1 MATDASLERNTRWVQ
16 ALDRI
21 LEVLNLDV
29 EHPIRF
35 LQIEDGREVIIVQ
48 PNAFTVSRVY
58 ATGRPDGLRPHGED
72 SYYAYFCA
80 KLAEHEEEH
89 GTRDGFELEPE
100 EWQLLFEESFFRYN
114 RYLLFAGIKR
124 WEDVKRD
131 TDTNIAVTTM
141 ARTYAPPEIAWQS
154 YQYKGYM
161 LMMNSIAEAE
171 LSLQQ
176 DNTAEALRHID
187 AGIQKM
193 GEFCGE
199 CLREEHPD
207 AENVTRERY
216 LSNLLEYRADLE
228 ALSSSENPAN
238 QEPEADDA
246 EIDSDSDEA
255 DILAELE
262 RLLSEEDESPP

>member
-1 MATDASLERNTRWVQ
+1 MANDASLERNTRWVQ

-58 ATGRPDGLRPHGED
+58 ATGRPDGQRPHGKD
-72 SYYAYFCA
+72 SYYEHFRE
-80 KLAEHEEEH
+80 KLEAHEEEH
-89 GTRDGFELEPE
+89 GTRDGFELDTE
-100 EWQLLFEESFFRYN
+100 EWKTLFEESFFRYN

-124 WEDVKRD
+124 WENVKRD
-131 TDTNIAVTTM
+131 TDTNLAVTMM
-141 ARTYAPPEIAWQS
+141 AREHAPAEIAWQS

-161 LMMNSIAEAE
+161 LMMNSIAKAE
-171 LSLQQ
+171 LSLQR
-176 DNTAEALRHID
+176 DDTAAALQHID

-193 GEFCGE
+193 GEFCAE
-199 CLREEHPD
+199 CLREEHAD

-216 LSNLLEYRADLE
+216 LSNLLDYRADLE
-228 ALSSSENPAN
+228 SLSTGENAA
-238 QEPEADDA
+238 EAESDA
-246 EIDSDSDEA
+246 DTGVNSDEA

-262 RLLSEEDESPP
+262 RLLNDDE